1 MEIVTTQDNN
11 KLDMILLLL
20 VIKIVNYLKNLYCEL
35 KQTILKEYSEFNL
48 NDQDKKEK
56 SSSPDKLK
64 ELTKL
69 KYEDELNNIEEI
81 ITIELIKLSQPYI
94 IKNLNNILAH
104 NNLDLFLY
112 SFSTVFEIVG
122 DLLTYSNLL
131 NLFIKSQNEYLTL
144 YFKIKEKKIMDSLD
158 CEDWNAVQI
167 VPAYLQKIVDF
178 ILKFKL
184 DEVEMKITQNTER
197 NLNSVISIYS
207 HPENLLKIIKYFE
220 ENEKINPNELI
231 TNGGSSDSK
240 NTIDFPPPDSKINK
254 QTESL
259 IFILTAIDIIKI
271 FYDSLKMLAL
281 FHQSTRVAIIT
292 NLSNILNLFVNSI
305 KKIVLEGEGY
315 KTGKLKRYSQK
326 EISISC
332 ANLLI
337 VKYLSEEFINNNSN
351 NLNISI
357 FDELMLNLEQ
367 INSLCTFNIKNLL
380 DTTFKLTFEELNNL
394 NFSNYPV
401 INSEYPVNQFVKCH
415 LKINNIYT
423 SMINAFETGE
433 IISIFNQSLTDFFET
448 LMVCIKTLNEKNKMS
463 DENSLKQ

>member
-11 KLDMILLLL
+11 KLDMVLLLV
-20 VIKIVNYLKNLYCEL
+20 VIKIVNYLKDIYSEL
-35 KQTILKEYSEFNL
+35 KQIILKEYSDFNL
-48 NDQDKKEK
+48 NDQDRKEK
-56 SSSPDKLK
+56 SSTTDKLK
-64 ELTKL
+64 DLTKL
-69 KYEDELNNIEEI
+69 KYEDELNYIEEI

-94 IKNLNNILAH
+94 LKNLNNILGH
-104 NNLDLFLY
+104 NNLDLFLH
-112 SFSTVFEIVG
+112 SFTAVFEIVG

-144 YFKIKEKKIMDSLD
+144 YFKIKEKKIMDCLD

-167 VPAYLQKIVDF
+167 VPTYLQKIVDF
-178 ILKFKL
+178 IRKFKL
-184 DEVEMKITQNTER
+184 DEVERRITQNTEKD
-197 NLNSVISIYS
+197 LNSITSVYS
-207 HPENLLKIIKYFE
+207 HPENLLKILKYFE
-220 ENEKINPNELI
+220 ENEKLNPNELT
-231 TNGGSSDSK
+231 TNGGTSDSK
-240 NTIDFPPPDSKINK
+240 NTIEFPPSESKVNK
-254 QTESL
+254 QPESL

-271 FYDSLKMLAL
+271 FYDGLKMLAL

-292 NLSNILNLFVNSI
+292 NLSNTLNSFVNSI

-337 VKYLSEEFINNNSN
+337 VKYLSEEFIYNNSKD
-351 NLNISI
+351 LNISI

-367 INSLCTFNIKNLL
+367 ITSLCTFNIKNLL

-401 INSEYPVNQFVKCH
+401 VNSEYPVNQFVKCH

-423 SMINAFETGE
+423 SMINAFETCE
-433 IISIFNQSLTDFFET
+433 IISIFNQGLMDFFENLT
-448 LMVCIKTLNEKNKMS
+448 VSIKTLNEKNKMS